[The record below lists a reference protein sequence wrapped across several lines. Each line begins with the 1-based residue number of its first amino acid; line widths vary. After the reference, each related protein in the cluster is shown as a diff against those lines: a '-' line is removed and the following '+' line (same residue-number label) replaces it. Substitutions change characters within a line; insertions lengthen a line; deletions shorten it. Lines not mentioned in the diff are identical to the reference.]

1 MRLATL
7 SQSSVARRTLM
18 LGLLAGA
25 AILGLPGLASAQDQ
39 VINLYSSRHY
49 DTDEAL
55 YTNFTKET
63 GIKINRLEAS
73 EDQLLQ
79 RMRAEGDKSPAD
91 VLVTVDAGRLWRA
104 QEAGL
109 LQPVK
114 SAALEKAIPAHLR
127 EPDGHWFG
135 FSKRARILV
144 VNKTKV
150 KAGEISRYEDLADTK
165 WKGRVLIRSS
175 TNVYNQSL
183 VGSMIAT
190 LGPEATETWAKA
202 VVANMAR
209 APKGGDTDQIKAV
222 AAGEGDVAVSNTYY
236 FARLMGSKK
245 PEDQAVVANL
255 AVIFPNQGDRGTHV
269 NISGAGVAKHAPN
282 KANAIKFLEYL
293 ASKQAQEYFA
303 KGNYEFPVIGGV
315 PLHPVIA
322 AWSEFK
328 EDTLNAAV
336 FGKNNEAALKLMD
349 RAGWK

>member
-1 MRLATL
+1 MAVT
-7 SQSSVARRTLM
+7 
-18 LGLLAGA
+18 
-25 AILGLPGLASAQDQ
+25 LPGLAAAEE
-39 VINLYSSRHY
+39 VVNLYSSRHY

-55 YTNFTKET
+55 YETFTKQT
-63 GIKINRLEAS
+63 GIRINRLEAT

-79 RMRAEGDKSPAD
+79 RMKAEGDKSPAD
-91 VLVTVDAGRLWRA
+91 VLITVDAGRLYRA
-104 QEAGL
+104 QSMDL
-109 LQPVK
+109 LQPVR
-114 SAALEKAIPAHLR
+114 SSVLEKAIPAHLR

-144 VNKTKV
+144 VNKDKV
-150 KAGEISRYEDLADTK
+150 KTGEISRYEDLADPK

-183 VGSMIAT
+183 IGSMIAAD
-190 LGPEATETWAKA
+190 GEAKTEAWARA
-202 VVANMAR
+202 VVANFAR

-222 AAGEGDVAVSNTYY
+222 AAGEGDVALSNTYY
-236 FARLMGSKK
+236 FARLLGSKK
-245 PEDQAVVANL
+245 PEDNAVVANL
-255 AVIFPNQGDRGTHV
+255 AVIFPNQKDRGTHV
-269 NISGAGVAKHAPN
+269 NVSGAGVAKYAPN

-293 ASKQAQEYFA
+293 ATKEAQEYFA
-303 KGNYEFPVIGGV
+303 RGNYEFPAVAGV

-322 AWSEFK
+322 SWSDFK